1 MFSIATFLMVGL
13 PAGCV
18 AAAEVGE
25 ALAIGSL
32 EAFSHSGG
40 WDYHSSYTIQ
50 DTACWW
56 KVAVGQ

>member
-1 MFSIATFLMVGL
+1 MVGL

-25 ALAIGSL
+25 ALAVGSL

-40 WDYHSSYTIQ
+40 WDYHSSCTIQ